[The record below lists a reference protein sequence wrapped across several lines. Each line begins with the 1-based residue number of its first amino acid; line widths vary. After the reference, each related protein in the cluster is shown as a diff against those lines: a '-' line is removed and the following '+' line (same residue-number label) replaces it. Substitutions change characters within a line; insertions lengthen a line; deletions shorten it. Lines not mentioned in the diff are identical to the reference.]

1 MNQHTY
7 QPTHREETMSREL
20 KIYQY
25 NVHRSKDV
33 VMAQF
38 LREQEVISADIIA
51 IQEPWENPF
60 QDNTHHPLKQTHE
73 LLYPAASEPGG
84 RARVCMFIS
93 KTMGEHTHLVHS
105 RDCQEVRIKTESSGS
120 FESSTCIT
128 TNNAE
133 RRSISCRINYRLH
146 ASKRVFPTL

>member
-7 QPTHREETMSREL
+7 QPTHREERMSREL

-51 IQEPWENPF
+51 I
-60 QDNTHHPLKQTHE
+60 
-73 LLYPAASEPGG
+73 
-84 RARVCMFIS
+84 
-93 KTMGEHTHLVHS
+93 
-105 RDCQEVRIKTESSGS
+105 
-120 FESSTCIT
+120 
-128 TNNAE
+128 
-133 RRSISCRINYRLH
+133 
-146 ASKRVFPTL
+146 